1 MRSPVIQVALMR
13 LRETFRQPEIIFW
26 AFVFPTLLAAVL
38 GVAFRERKP
47 APVPAAV
54 VRAAGR
60 EAAADS
66 LAAVLSA
73 DPRVRAQALAPEAA
87 ALALRAGKVDIV
99 VVPGADGATAP
110 GAAAAAPAGGM
121 DAAPVPS
128 GQPGAPVIYRYDPAR
143 AEGPIALAVVDAA
156 LQRAAGR
163 ADPLPTA
170 VETVS
175 EPGSRYVD
183 FLVPGLLGMNLLS
196 GGLWGLGWAIVE
208 MRTKRLLKRFTASPM
223 RRADFVLGQ
232 MLARAVFTP
241 LETAALLGLTH
252 WLFDV
257 PVRGSLLDLAILIAF
272 GTACFSALGALVA
285 SRAQTMEMASGLV
298 NLTQMPML
306 VMSGVFFA
314 TSRFPEA
321 MQPFLHALPLTA
333 TNDVLRAVML
343 EGQPLTALGGELLVL
358 AVWGAVSFVGAVKLF
373 RWT

>member
-38 GVAFRERKP
+38 GVAFRERTP

-54 VRAAGR
+54 ARTAGH

-66 LAAVLSA
+66 LAAALNA
-73 DPRVRAQALAPEAA
+73 GALVRAQALDPEAA

-99 VVPGADGATAP
+99 VVPGAAGATAGNGERP
-110 GAAAAAPAGGM
+110 AASVPPFP
-121 DAAPVPS
+121 PVT
-128 GQPGAPVIYRYDPAR
+128 YRYDPAR
-143 AEGPIALAVVDAA
+143 AEGPLALAVVDAA

-163 ADPLPTA
+163 VDPLPTEA
-170 VETVS
+170 ETVS

-252 WLFDV
+252 WLFGV
-257 PVRGSLLDLAILIAF
+257 PVRGSLLDLTILVAF

-285 SRAQTMEMASGLV
+285 SRAQTMETASGLV

-321 MQPFLHALPLTA
+321 MQPFIHALPLTA

-343 EGQPLTALGGELLVL
+343 EGQPLAAQGGELLVL
-358 AVWGAVSFVGAVKLF
+358 AVWGVASFVGAVKLF

>member
-38 GVAFRERKP
+38 GVAFRERQP

-54 VRAAGR
+54 AREAGR
-60 EAAADS
+60 EAAAES
-66 LAAVLSA
+66 LAAALNA
-73 DPRVRAQALAPEAA
+73 DPRVRAQALDPEAA

-99 VVPGADGATAP
+99 VVPGAAGAGAP
-110 GAAAAAPAGGM
+110 DAAAP
-121 DAAPVPS
+121 VT
-128 GQPGAPVIYRYDPAR
+128 YRYDPAR
-143 AEGPIALAVVDAA
+143 AEGPLALAVVDAA

-272 GTACFSALGALVA
+272 GTASFSALGALVA

-321 MQPFLHALPLTA
+321 MQPFIHALPLTA

-343 EGQPLTALGGELLVL
+343 EGQPLAAQGGELLVL
-358 AVWGAVSFVGAVKLF
+358 AVWGVVSFVGAVKLF

>member
-38 GVAFRERKP
+38 GVAFRERQP

-54 VRAAGR
+54 VRAPGR

-66 LAAVLSA
+66 LAAALNA
-73 DPRVRAQALAPEAA
+73 DPRVRAQALGPEAA

-99 VVPGADGATAP
+99 VLP
-110 GAAAAAPAGGM
+110 GAAGAGAAGTGTGAGEAGAASGAAAPIP
-121 DAAPVPS
+121 PVT
-128 GQPGAPVIYRYDPAR
+128 YRYDPAR
-143 AEGPIALAVVDAA
+143 AEGPLALAVVDAA

-163 ADPLPTA
+163 VDPLPTET
-170 VETVS
+170 ETVS

-252 WLFDV
+252 WLFGV

-285 SRAQTMEMASGLV
+285 SRAQTMETASGLV

-321 MQPFLHALPLTA
+321 MQPFIHALPLTA

-343 EGQPLTALGGELLVL
+343 EGQPLAAQGSELLVL
-358 AVWGAVSFVGAVKLF
+358 AVWGVASFVGAVKLF